1 MSSEIRARNRSVH
14 LPTRPDSL
22 KLELDRAA
30 LIVVDM
36 QNAYCSAGGYLDRVG
51 FDVTGSAPVIAEA
64 RRVIDACKAAGIRVI
79 YLQNGFE
86 ADLRDVGGETAPVWH
101 KSNALRFMR
110 ENPEW
115 SGRLLTK
122 GSWDHAIV
130 DELKPTA
137 HDLVVHK
144 SRYSGFAGTNLDQIL
159 SAARIET
166 LLVCGVATNVCV
178 ESTIRDAYHR
188 EYFPIMIAD
197 ATMPAGPGMQEA
209 TEFNIL
215 QFFGWLTTGPEL
227 RAALTSNTGEI
238 V

>member
-14 LPTRPDSL
+14 LPTRPESL

-86 ADLRDVGGETAPVWH
+86 ADLRETAPVWH
-101 KSNALRFMR
+101 KSNALRLMR

-115 SGRLLTK
+115 SGRLLR
-122 GSWDHAIV
+122 H
-130 DELKPTA
+130 KP
-137 HDLVVHK
+137 
-144 SRYSGFAGTNLDQIL
+144 
-159 SAARIET
+159 
-166 LLVCGVATNVCV
+166 
-178 ESTIRDAYHR
+178 
-188 EYFPIMIAD
+188 
-197 ATMPAGPGMQEA
+197 
-209 TEFNIL
+209 
-215 QFFGWLTTGPEL
+215 
-227 RAALTSNTGEI
+227 
-238 V
+238 